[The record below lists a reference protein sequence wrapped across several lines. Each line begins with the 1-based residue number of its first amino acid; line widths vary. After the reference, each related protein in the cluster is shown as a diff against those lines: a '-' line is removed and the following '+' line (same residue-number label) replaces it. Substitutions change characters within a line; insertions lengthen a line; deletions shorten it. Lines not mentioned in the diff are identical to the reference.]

1 MKIAL
6 GAVVIGNVLA
16 LTGAAAIAPGSAAQA
31 VTARPGDPTI
41 AHVWIQNVPLP
52 VDVRTLPPLTF
63 NASTL
68 LQAHLVRQSWE
79 YKTVSVARGE
89 DPVVVIERAGDGWEV
104 TGVQLATPD
113 GASILLKRPR

>member
-6 GAVVIGNVLA
+6 GAVLVGNVLA
-16 LTGAAAIAPGSAAQA
+16 LAGSAAIAPGSRAQE
-31 VTARPGDPTI
+31 VTARPGDPTT
-41 AHVWIQNVPLP
+41 ARVWIQNAPLP

-63 NASTL
+63 NASNM

-89 DPVVVIERAGDGWEV
+89 DAVGVIERAGDGWEV
-104 TGVQLATPD
+104 TGVQFATPD
-113 GASILLKRPR
+113 GTSILLKRPR